1 MSDIDAAH
9 QEPEPKGPEQAEP
22 GAEQPAPAFSV
33 VRGNPTD
40 EELAAVWVVLASRP
54 AAAPSGPA
62 RPESSGWSAYWRA
75 VGAPLA
81 PGPSAWRASA
91 RS

>member
-1 MSDIDAAH
+1 VTGTDPT
-9 QEPEPKGPEQAEP
+9 EPDQ
-22 GAEQPAPAFSV
+22 QAPAFSV
-33 VRGNPTD
+33 VHGNPTD
-40 EELAAVWVVLASRP
+40 EELAAVWAVLASRP
-54 AAAPSGPA
+54 ATGTAGPA
-62 RPESSGWSAYWRA
+62 QTETSGWSAYWRA